1 MKKTIFYFVLL
12 FIGFVSC
19 QKNTNS
25 QTTEITK
32 KGLLWQI
39 SGKGLKTS
47 YLYGTMHVSNE
58 KVIKLSDMAMDELD
72 KCQVMAGELVLK
84 ESDMMP
90 MLMSLIMKDTT
101 LEMLLSPAEYQIVHK
116 KLEEK
121 MGFMATM
128 LEKIKPVFISV
139 MLSEQANQKSNEK
152 DGEKTETTPPFGKDF
167 GKGFGGLGGL
177 GGGNQKPPL
186 DMYLQDKAKQ
196 KGKEVV
202 GLETVEE
209 QLAAF
214 NTITLK
220 EQAKMLYETVTSE
233 NKAEGQS
240 LEGMLDLY
248 YRQEIDSLYMLTNQ
262 ALSSNSNDKLLIERN
277 TNMADRMEKI
287 MKEKSLFTAVGAAH
301 LAGKTGLI
309 DLLRKRGYR
318 VEVIK

>member
-1 MKKTIFYFVLL
+1 MKKTIFYFMLL

-39 SGKGLKTS
+39 SGKGAKTS

-84 ESDMMP
+84 EADMMP
-90 MLMSLIMKDTT
+90 MMMSLFMKDTT
-101 LEMLLSPAEYQIVHK
+101 LEMLLSPSEYKIVHK

-121 MGFMATM
+121 MGFMAAM

-139 MLSEQANQKSNEK
+139 MLSEQTK
-152 DGEKTETTPPFGKDF
+152 DKGEKEGEKIETTPSF
-167 GKGFGGLGGL
+167 GKGFGGF

-186 DMYLQDKAKQ
+186 DMYLQDKAKE

-202 GLETVEE
+202 GLETVAE

-220 EQAKMLYETVTSE
+220 EQAKMLYETVISE

-287 MKEKSLFTAVGAAH
+287 MKDKSLFTAVGAAH

-309 DLLRKRGYR
+309 DLLRKRGYK
-318 VEVIK
+318 VTVVK

>member
-1 MKKTIFYFVLL
+1 MKKTIFYFALL

-39 SGKGLKTS
+39 SGKGVKTS

-90 MLMSLIMKDTT
+90 MMMSLFMKDTT
-101 LEMLLSPAEYQIVHK
+101 LEMLLSPSEYQIVHK

-139 MLSEQANQKSNEK
+139 MLTEQANNGSEKEGKKPASIFDKISDKSNK
-152 DGEKTETTPPFGKDF
+152 K
-167 GKGFGGLGGL
+167 L
-177 GGGNQKPPL
+177 PL
-186 DMYLQDKAKQ
+186 DMYLQEKAKD

-209 QLAAF
+209 QLSAF

-220 EQAKMLYETVTSE
+220 EQAKMLYETVISE

-262 ALSSNSNDKLLIERN
+262 ALSSNSNNKLIIERN

-309 DLLRKRGYR
+309 DLLRKRGYQ
-318 VEVIK
+318 VTVVK

>member
-39 SGKGLKTS
+39 SGKGVKTS

-90 MLMSLIMKDTT
+90 MMMSLFMKDTT
-101 LEMLLSPAEYQIVHK
+101 LEMLLSPSEYQIVHK

-121 MGFMATM
+121 MGFMAAM

-139 MLSEQANQKSNEK
+139 MLSEQANNDSEK
-152 DGEKTETTPPFGKDF
+152 DGKKTASIFDKTSDKSN
-167 GKGFGGLGGL
+167 KK
-177 GGGNQKPPL
+177 QPL
-186 DMYLQDKAKQ
+186 DMYLQEKAKD

-209 QLAAF
+209 QLSAF

-220 EQAKMLYETVTSE
+220 EQAKMLYETVISE

-309 DLLRKRGYR
+309 DLLRKRGYQ
-318 VEVIK
+318 VTVVK

>member
-1 MKKTIFYFVLL
+1 MKKTIIYFVLL
-12 FIGFVSC
+12 LTGFVSC
-19 QKNTNS
+19 QKNTNL

-39 SGKGLKTS
+39 SGKGVKTS

-90 MLMSLIMKDTT
+90 MMMSLFMKDTT
-101 LEMLLSPAEYQIVHK
+101 LEMLLSPSEYQIVHK

-121 MGFMATM
+121 MGFMAAM

-139 MLSEQANQKSNEK
+139 MLSEQANNGEEK
-152 DGEKTETTPPFGKDF
+152 EGK
-167 GKGFGGLGGL
+167 
-177 GGGNQKPPL
+177 KPTSIFDKNNKKQPL
-186 DMYLQDKAKQ
+186 DMYLQERAKN

-220 EQAKMLYETVTSE
+220 EQAKMLYETVISE
-233 NKAEGQS
+233 NKTEGQS

-248 YRQEIDSLYMLTNQ
+248 YRQEIDSLYRLTNQ
-262 ALSSNSNDKLLIERN
+262 ALSANSNDKLLIERN

-287 MKEKSLFTAVGAAH
+287 MKDKSLFTAVGAAH

-309 DLLRKRGYR
+309 DLLRKRGYK
-318 VEVIK
+318 VIVVK

>member
-1 MKKTIFYFVLL
+1 
-12 FIGFVSC
+12 
-19 QKNTNS
+19 
-25 QTTEITK
+25 
-32 KGLLWQI
+32 
-39 SGKGLKTS
+39 
-47 YLYGTMHVSNE
+47 MHVSNE

-90 MLMSLIMKDTT
+90 MMMSLFMKDTT
-101 LEMLLSPAEYQIVHK
+101 LEMLLSPSEYQIVHK

-121 MGFMATM
+121 MGFMAAM

-139 MLSEQANQKSNEK
+139 MLSEQANNDSEK
-152 DGEKTETTPPFGKDF
+152 DGKKPASIFDKTSDKSN
-167 GKGFGGLGGL
+167 KK
-177 GGGNQKPPL
+177 QPL
-186 DMYLQDKAKQ
+186 DMYLQEKAKD

-209 QLAAF
+209 QLSAF

-220 EQAKMLYETVTSE
+220 EQAKMLYETVISE

-248 YRQEIDSLYMLTNQ
+248 YRQEIDSLHMLTNQ

-309 DLLRKRGYR
+309 DLLRKRGYQ
-318 VEVIK
+318 VTVVK